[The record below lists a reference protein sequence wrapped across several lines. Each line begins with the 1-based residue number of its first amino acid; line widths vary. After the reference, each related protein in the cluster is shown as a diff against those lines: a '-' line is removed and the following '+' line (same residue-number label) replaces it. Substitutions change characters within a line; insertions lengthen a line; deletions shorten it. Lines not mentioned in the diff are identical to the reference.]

1 MKTIY
6 SLLIFLSF
14 FTVNAQTVSI
24 LDHNWTIEKIVFI
37 DQTIYADFNED
48 GVYDQLIFF
57 EESNIPN
64 FYNYH
69 AFGDCEGVFNLDEI
83 AQDFYINYF
92 YCAITWYGSNISVF
106 FNGDFILQEGGITTT
121 EDGDVFG
128 PFDYSFREE
137 DDLIYLDITNPEGSV
152 ATFWTDTLSSTD
164 FENVKLSIYPNPT
177 TNLLHIESE
186 EATVQQIEIFNLEG
200 KQVFQSY
207 NKNHPIEVGHLS
219 AGLYIL
225 KIQTEK
231 GSLTK
236 KFEKK

>member
-24 LDHNWTIEKIVFI
+24 LDHNWTIEKIVTI
-37 DQTIYADFNED
+37 DQTIYADLNGE
-48 GVYDQLIFF
+48 GVYDQLNILNTSSVYLYYSFF
-57 EESNIPN
+57 GECDYYFEI
-64 FYNYH
+64 
-69 AFGDCEGVFNLDEI
+69 DETV
-83 AQDFYINYF
+83 QDFYITDF
-92 YCAITWYGSNISVF
+92 ACPITPGGSYISAFFFGVF
-106 FNGDFILQEGGITTT
+106 VFQEAEMQTNEGSIH
-121 EDGDVFG
+121 G